1 MTNVLLRYGQI
12 FHILEALPHIRLCTR
27 SLLNSLIYE
36 DFFYSVEYRMSV
48 RKLSLFLSLPVLRR
62 SILLT
67 GKGGPDGGGAKLY
80 DGEKA

>member
-1 MTNVLLRYGQI
+1 MIYRGPGFLAVVW
-12 FHILEALPHIRLCTR
+12 FR
-27 SLLNSLIYE
+27 SQSTYTVYL
-36 DFFYSVEYRMSV
+36 EYRMSV